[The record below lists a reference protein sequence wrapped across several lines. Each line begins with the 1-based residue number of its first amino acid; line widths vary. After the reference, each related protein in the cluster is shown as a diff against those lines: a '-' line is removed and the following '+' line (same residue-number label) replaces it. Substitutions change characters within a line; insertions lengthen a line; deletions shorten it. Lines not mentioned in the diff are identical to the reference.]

1 MIGRGALTERGPEAH
16 PTCIAPRS
24 RSPTPTWVFVRPPA
38 GRPNPLLNAFQGV
51 GIDSLDTVCS
61 ALRID
66 VTETEDPGEL
76 AVQTTIL
83 DDTREFRPP
92 QTMTPAELGDSLAR
106 LVWESFSDF
115 LAQEDVETP
124 LPDVDALYDD
134 ERRSRRTA
142 EEALIFFLWA
152 HTRGAQLAFVGRA
165 PEDRIREGL
174 DALHRAV
181 FEDMVQ
187 HGTPSGQLPLFE
199 QRVSARYA
207 EYNHAAGESD
217 ARLGAAVSRHL
228 VGDAKRGAVL
238 ADAIRERAIAV
249 ANPLKDFLE
258 DVELVE
264 A

>member
-1 MIGRGALTERGPEAH
+1 MAKKPRRTRVFLGGSEGRRGAPIRP
-16 PTCIAPRS
+16 
-24 RSPTPTWVFVRPPA
+24 FVR
-38 GRPNPLLNAFQGV
+38 V
-51 GIDSLDTVCS
+51 GIDNLDTVWS
-61 ALRID
+61 GLRID
-66 VTETEDPGEL
+66 VTATEDPGEL
-76 AVQTTIL
+76 VVQTTLL
-83 DDTREFRPP
+83 DDTREFRAP
-92 QTMTPAELGDSLAR
+92 QTMTPVELGDSLAR

-115 LAQEDVETP
+115 LSREDVETP
-124 LPDVDALYDD
+124 LPEVDALYDD

-174 DALHRAV
+174 DELHRAV

-207 EYNHAAGESD
+207 EYNAAAADSD

-228 VGDAKRGAVL
+228 IGDAKRGLVL